1 LTQLKSDLSALAG
14 RVTTLEGSV
23 LKNTQDIAQL
33 RSDLTSLEGRVA
45 RNEGDIAQLK
55 LDLALLTTQV
65 GELEE
70 ELEKIKKMGVGVIVQ
85 GTSDPVFG
93 RLNTL
98 LIDQKTLCG
107 FVGKNASKIDEFPYA
122 DDDYNAK
129 HQAETLK
136 ANEIDEDWI
145 VEFKG
150 AKQEWLMDTNTFG
163 KVYVTVNPL
172 GVDASQCDF
181 TLVRTD
187 KVEAAV
193 KLGGAAPSATIL
205 TQQLGKRIQRTGE
218 LDPTDDAPLMWELQ
232 ATADSADFKDF
243 LFDWTTFSSDYVPR
257 WTMANLNATIK
268 QIWNVLNDGTKSKT
282 ERAGY
287 ALEQAQGILKL
298 IYDAIQEKR
307 SQLANYAVLCTY
319 EGRTLASEA
328 DIISVAIE
336 PLGYNVAVNFDEA
349 NKSFDLSTYKYIAR
363 KIYGKLAEKLPTMPS
378 SITLGP
384 ADESGKFKV
393 YVDAVTAAALGQ
405 AYIEVNVTDFKNG
418 LNLQE
423 IEDMVNDALKFY
435 TRVKNADAGN
445 LVTRAETK
453 LNSFLTKVLNKYNN
467 QIATISV
474 QPLLT
479 YPTEEEGMV
488 KLNEVNN
495 NIAGDDLD
503 LVFTSLTGEYIIP
516 VFQKYIAVIQD
527 GKIVYAK
534 RETGDTQLFNVPIPE
549 GKSEIVVQALDYTGY
564 AITKRYPINRTK

>member
-1 LTQLKSDLSALAG
+1 MSF
-14 RVTTLEGSV
+14 
-23 LKNTQDIAQL
+23 
-33 RSDLTSLEGRVA
+33 
-45 RNEGDIAQLK
+45 
-55 LDLALLTTQV
+55 LLTTQV

-107 FVGKNASKIDEFPYA
+107 FVGKNASKIDQFPYA
-122 DDDYNAK
+122 DDDYNAI
-129 HQAETLK
+129 HQAGTLK
-136 ANEIDEDWI
+136 ANEVCEDCVI
-145 VEFKG
+145 EFKG

-257 WTMANLNATIK
+257 WTMANLNGTIK
-268 QIWNVLNDGTKSKT
+268 QIWTVLNNSSLSKT

-349 NKSFDLSTYKYIAR
+349 KKSFDLSTYRYIAR
-363 KIYGKLAEKLPTMPS
+363 KIYDKLAEKLPDLAGNLTGGQVNLTS
-378 SITLGP
+378 TGNTITVNPTAQFATALTTAGVAVP
-384 ADESGKFKV
+384 AP
-393 YVDAVTAAALGQ
+393 YTNWVDVPLTTISVDQIAS
-405 AYIEVNVTDFKNG
+405 DM
-418 LNLQE
+418 NLDE

-474 QPLLT
+474 QPFLT
-479 YPTEEEGMV
+479 YPTEEEGMI

-527 GKIVYAK
+527 GEIVYAE
-534 RETGDTQLFNVPIPE
+534 RATGDTQAFNVPIPE